1 MEAVLDLGRLEEWA
15 NRNVLKLK
23 RKYNFLH
30 LGWTNLLEW
39 DRLGTGSMGS
49 NSKGRAVGAVEGSKL
64 NMNQRCTPAGDSSF
78 LLGGWGEMEL
88 DSTLHLGRT
97 RQQP

>member
-23 RKYNFLH
+23 SKYNFLH

-39 DRLGTGSMGS
+39 DSLGTGSMGS
-49 NSKGRAVGAVEGSKL
+49 SSKGRAVGAVEGSKL
-64 NMNQRCTPAGDSSF
+64 NMSQRCTPAGDSSF